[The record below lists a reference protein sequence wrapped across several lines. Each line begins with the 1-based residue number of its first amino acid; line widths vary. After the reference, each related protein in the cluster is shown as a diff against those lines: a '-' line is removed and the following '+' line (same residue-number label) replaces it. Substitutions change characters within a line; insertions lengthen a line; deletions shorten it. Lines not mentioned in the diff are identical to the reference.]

1 MSIILGREA
10 IKLLCTLYLLVQTT
24 QQLPL
29 QEQILSLLQNRMTN
43 ILVAAIELQCP
54 TLIKG
59 VCGSQ
64 FV

>member
-10 IKLLCTLYLLVQTT
+10 IKLFCTLYLLVQTT

-29 QEQILSLLQNRMTN
+29 QEQILFHLQIRMTN
-43 ILVAAIELQCP
+43 ILVTATELQCP

-59 VCGSQ
+59 AD
-64 FV
+64 